1 MASRKIPSP
10 APPPSPRGP
19 QLPRTTNSLASP
31 CRAPATPPLC
41 ARNFISASTRNEQLS
56 TPSSNKG
63 GTLHLR
69 MLLETRLGLYWA
81 HDGTLKKETD
91 VHSKATSP
99 RTLEPYKVAQD
110 LLQQTHSPAQ
120 AVKPRP
126 TMAKAAT
133 TNSFSHP
140 SDRAKTR
147 YSGREATMTDSFSHP
162 SGRAKTR
169 YSGSRYGGLILL
181 PKRSSQDLL

>member
-31 CRAPATPPLC
+31 
-41 ARNFISASTRNEQLS
+41 
-56 TPSSNKG
+56 
-63 GTLHLR
+63 
-69 MLLETRLGLYWA
+69 
-81 HDGTLKKETD
+81 D

-110 LLQQTHSPAQ
+110 LLQRTHSPAQ